1 MLPLPMV
8 AATKLTLD
16 QQSMQDAL
24 NELLEA
30 NANSVISSLN
40 DYGSDEAKK
49 LYATEQQ
56 FKHYFLEKLSEL
68 SELYEALREKQ
79 DSIDELQL

>member
-68 SELYEALREKQ
+68 YEALREKQ